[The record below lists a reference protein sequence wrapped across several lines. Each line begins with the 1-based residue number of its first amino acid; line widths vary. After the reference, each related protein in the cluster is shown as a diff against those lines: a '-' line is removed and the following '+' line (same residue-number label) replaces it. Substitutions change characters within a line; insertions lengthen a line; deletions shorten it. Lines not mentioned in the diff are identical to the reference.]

1 MTDVQFHTEQT
12 KIAELVAAFGGNRY
26 VATMY
31 LADATRTILDRY
43 NNQLLESEAIAWLL
57 TGVRPPHLK
66 EHPQPR
72 PRRNWR
78 KAWVTDR
85 LSEVLDVEVKQ
96 AVLETIR
103 HSKRI
108 HELDFCYNLVQDE
121 PRRTRVRILSRIIW
135 TATQQEEM

>member
-57 TGVRPPHLK
+57 TGVRPPHLQEK
-66 EHPQPR
+66 PKPR

-96 AVLETIR
+96 AVLETVR
-103 HSKRI
+103 RSKRV
-108 HELDFCYNLVQDE
+108 HRLEFCYKDVSDE
-121 PRRTRVRILSRIIW
+121 SRRTRIRILSRIIW